1 MAPLF
6 FKEIVM
12 VTINGE
18 KVNTSGCTI
27 SEMLVN
33 QGYDSKKVVVEINLN
48 IIPKENFDNTVIE
61 ENDSIEV
68 LSFVGG
74 G

>member
-48 IIPKENFDNTVIE
+48 IIPKEDFDNTVIE